1 MICICITI
9 IVLAIIALLAF
20 YLHLTKYIPNKDRI
34 YNDRL
39 LMLKDKYKEVIQDY
53 DEEDDDIPVS
63 IHKLISLINSVT
75 KGVY

>member
-1 MICICITI
+1 MICICSTI

-20 YLHLTKYIPNKDRI
+20 YLHLTKYIPNKYII

-39 LMLKDKYKEVIQDY
+39 LMLKDKYKEIIQDY
-53 DEEDDDIPVS
+53 DETDNNIPIS
-63 IHKLISLINSVT
+63 IHKLITLINSIT